1 MIDPSV
7 LDPSF
12 IENCNDMLQLALMC
26 CNEPPK
32 AIAAQVGCSLSVI
45 YKALD
50 GTRSIPN
57 KVRHKL
63 SELNF
68 TAAAT
73 VALEST
79 GFIRLFGYR
88 NVDRHIQSLILTMK
102 LSDDV
107 TNKELEKLPVLLLNK
122 NDRKDLNDSDY
133 MQVKI
138 ITEKLVDRA
147 NSSINLIMELD
158 NRYNLD
164 IEKYMSG
171 KEKAADAVTSTA
183 N

>member
-12 IENCNDMLQLALMC
+12 IENINDMFQLALMC

-32 AIAAQVGCSLSVI
+32 AIAAQVGCSVSMI
-45 YKALD
+45 YKAVD
-50 GTRSIPN
+50 GTRNIPL
-57 KVRHKL
+57 KIEQKL
-63 SELNF
+63 ASLNF
-68 TAAAT
+68 T
-73 VALEST
+73 VASTIALKAT
-79 GFIRLFGYR
+79 GFVRLFGYR
-88 NVDRHIQSLILTMK
+88 QVDRHIQSLILTMK
-102 LSDDV
+102 LSDDM
-107 TNKELEKLPVLLLNK
+107 TNRELEKLPVLLLNK
-122 NDRKDLNDSDY
+122 NNRKDLNDNDY
-133 MQVKI
+133 VQVKI

-171 KEKAADAVTSTA
+171 KEKAADAVTSA
-183 N
+183 AS